1 MFHNYNHN
9 IQSIIISLGLTIF
22 NYLGY
27 DKLSEKELL
36 ERYSENTSGNIL
48 ENKLSEEKLKCEQT
62 INENKLFF
70 SEQKK
75 DLTKHYTTIIDE
87 LETKIKEQKIEETI
101 KINEKME
108 YVNSMNKHTIDNYQ
122 KQISLLE
129 DRIKTLEVIENK
141 LCDKNEFKNP
151 TEQGDYAEKILDSIV
166 YENLSYDDKA
176 RIVDTSDYGGS
187 GDRIINFSNGFRLMI
202 EVKNKDT
209 IKKSDLSEFEE
220 HYNNDFKNNKIDC
233 ALFLSYRT
241 PQIPNKCNAIIL
253 KYDSQSKDVCY
264 FGIHNNLSPIEKKEK
279 IKQIINEIYE
289 KYKEKI
295 ENHKITKTSEENKSD
310 IYNNYLQLLNEDK
323 LFLETKIK
331 ENDKNK
337 QQLETKMKENTQKLN
352 KVYQDIQ
359 INSIS
364 VKKELLNDK
373 LYKSMLRDNIKS
385 WIETNS
391 IDVKQHNWKKIVRKD
406 MNLCDTDSKLIDSI
420 KYNDIKI

>member
-36 ERYSENTSGNIL
+36 ERYSENTSDNVQ
-48 ENKLSEEKLKCEQT
+48 EKKLSEEKLKCEQT

-87 LETKIKEQKIEETI
+87 LETKIKGQKIEETI

-233 ALFLSYRT
+233 
-241 PQIPNKCNAIIL
+241 
-253 KYDSQSKDVCY
+253 
-264 FGIHNNLSPIEKKEK
+264 
-279 IKQIINEIYE
+279 
-289 KYKEKI
+289 
-295 ENHKITKTSEENKSD
+295 
-310 IYNNYLQLLNEDK
+310 
-323 LFLETKIK
+323 
-331 ENDKNK
+331 
-337 QQLETKMKENTQKLN
+337 
-352 KVYQDIQ
+352 
-359 INSIS
+359 
-364 VKKELLNDK
+364 
-373 LYKSMLRDNIKS
+373 
-385 WIETNS
+385 
-391 IDVKQHNWKKIVRKD
+391 
-406 MNLCDTDSKLIDSI
+406 
-420 KYNDIKI
+420 